1 MELVWNGIKE
11 LVESG
16 WSAVMVMKKSKNGSC
31 DSDTWITARCEKE
44 EDNGM
49 YEDLRAVI
57 PRKLQTAEVF
67 RQSGTVG
74 HGDHDGTHSEY
85 VQEIGKCPFS
95 ISIATRLHARQ
106 TASPSR
112 YSSWRSPDTPL
123 AYPPTGVFS
132 ARLA

>member
-57 PRKLQTAEVF
+57 PRKLQPRRSSDSRARWDTAIMMA
-67 RQSGTVG
+67 
-74 HGDHDGTHSEY
+74 H
-85 VQEIGKCPFS
+85 
-95 ISIATRLHARQ
+95 IANM
-106 TASPSR
+106 
-112 YSSWRSPDTPL
+112 
-123 AYPPTGVFS
+123 FKK
-132 ARLA
+132 